1 MEYYGTP
8 RRSRRRRRSM
18 LALLLAG
25 AALISAT
32 GATMS
37 LALFTSSASANN
49 NGFTAGTVVIGIS
62 PANTIFSSG
71 TMMPGDAVPAGTPG
85 QAVTV
90 TSSGTASLRYAITG
104 IATVAPL
111 ASQLV
116 ITVKQPDGNAG
127 SSCALFNGTAINNAG
142 FTFVGTTATNI
153 VGDPTQ
159 GAQTGDRTL
168 AGGASETLCFK
179 VSLPIGTANTYQGA
193 TTNITFTF
201 NAEQTANN

>member
-1 MEYYGTP
+1 METYERP
-8 RRSRRRRRSM
+8 RRETRRRRSL
-18 LALLLAG
+18 LALLFAG
-25 AALISAT
+25 TALISVT

-37 LALFTSSASANN
+37 LALFTSSASAAV

-62 PANTIFSSG
+62 PAATIFSSG
-71 TMMPGDAVPAGTPG
+71 MMMPGDSVPAGTPG
-85 QAVTV
+85 QAVAV
-90 TSSGTASLRYAITG
+90 TNSGTAALRYAITG
-104 IATVAPL
+104 VATNAPL

-127 SSCALFNGTAINNAG
+127 SSCTAFSGTTINNAG
-142 FTFVGTTATNI
+142 FTVVGTTATNI

-168 AGGASETLCFK
+168 AAGTSETLCFK
-179 VSLPIGTANTYQGA
+179 VSLPIGTSNTYQGT

-201 NAEQTANN
+201 SAEQTANN